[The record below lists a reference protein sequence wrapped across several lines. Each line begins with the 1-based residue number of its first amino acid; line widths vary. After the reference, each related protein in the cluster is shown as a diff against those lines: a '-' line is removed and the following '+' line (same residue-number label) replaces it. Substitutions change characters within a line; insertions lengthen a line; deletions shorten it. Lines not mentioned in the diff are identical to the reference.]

1 MHILKLITELF
12 SFGIFLILHVLAFPA
27 RQSLGDAKHRDAP
40 QLQLP
45 KTTQKLN
52 GNKVEIRAE
61 STPAPTASA
70 SALSS
75 GSTTS
80 IFTDAPCSSML
91 YLLSSCNSA
100 SPSFATFLPQ
110 TQASCLCYG
119 GTAPDGFPH
128 TITWDGGNFDAQASG
143 CAQFLSTAAPQSLTK
158 YVPLQGLCAS
168 FGESTTSIANT
179 TTSPTISTSP
189 GPSATSSVISGSSP
203 TETGVK
209 SGDGIQGIW
218 TYLHR

>member
-1 MHILKLITELF
+1 MQILKLIAELF
-12 SFGIFLILHVLAFPA
+12 SFGIFLNLHVLAFPA
-27 RQSLGDAKHRDAP
+27 RQSLGDAKHGDAP

-45 KTTQKLN
+45 KTTQNLN

-75 GSTTS
+75 GLTTS

-91 YLLSSCNSA
+91 YLLSSCSSA
-100 SPSFATFLPQ
+100 SPGFATFLSQ
-110 TQASCLCYG
+110 TQASCLCYNS
-119 GTAPDGFPH
+119 TAPDGLPYT
-128 TITWDGGNFDAQASG
+128 TIWDGGNFDAQASG
-143 CAQFLSTAAPQSLTK
+143 CAQFLSTAAPESLTE
-158 YVPLQGLCAS
+158 YVSLQGLCAS

-179 TTSPTISTSP
+179 TASPTISTSP
-189 GPSATSSVISGSSP
+189 SATPSVIGGPSP

-209 SGDGIQGIW
+209 PGDGIQGIW
-218 TYLHR
+218 WYLHR